1 MNLSDLKMIQKT
13 LQLDEHEARR
23 TSIYTSFLQDE
34 KYGANL
40 IVAFAA
46 EHGVCL
52 SEDDVVAYLNNMD
65 DEEIDIE
72 MTPEMLS
79 SVSGGDK
86 CTGA

>member
-1 MNLSDLKMIQKT
+1 MTVSDLERIQST
-13 LQLDEHEARR
+13 LQLDEHEERR
-23 TSIYTSFLQDE
+23 SIIYTTFLQDE
-34 KYGANL
+34 QRGANM

-52 SEDDVVAYLNNMD
+52 SEVDVIAHLNNMD

-79 SVSGGDK
+79 SVAGGDK

>member
-1 MNLSDLKMIQKT
+1 MNLQDLDKIQRT

-34 KYGANL
+34 KHGADM
-40 IVAFAA
+40 IVTFAA

-52 SEDDVVAYLNNMD
+52 SEADVIAYLNNMD

-79 SVSGGDK
+79 SVAGGQK
-86 CTGA
+86 CL